1 MRVCVCVTVTDNVSG
16 DCDTLDSHSAT
27 VTETVTAAV
36 TGRACEMRKLQIQVL
51 TRDGRKNVYE
61 TDRFRNVADLKK
73 HIGRNMN
80 VPMAFSRLTY
90 KGRLLTNDSI
100 LEDEGV
106 KRMSTLELYWQP
118 LVLTPKQYREKE
130 LELDKQDQKQRH
142 VSRIADNYEQTVR
155 RAGHERTPSGIR
167 CNREQVR
174 AKRSLSA
181 DDMKPAM
188 PTMPTMPTPAPTST
202 PTPTSTATAT
212 PTPTPTPTRH
222 ALLAN
227 EELSSTSSD
236 EQDFLSAYWC
246 CPKSGMK
253 ISRAAAQAQ
262 LKEEAAAAGAG
273 AEAGAEAGAGVDDMD
288 YSGDPDVADT
298 NRLKPAVASCCEL
311 QGNSKYKTT
320 DDTLLDEILEQRCL
334 GCRVHQPSTHQFR
347 TGLRLTAGRM
357 SRSIISNIRKIKKNR
372 KK

>member
-1 MRVCVCVTVTDNVSG
+1 
-16 DCDTLDSHSAT
+16 
-27 VTETVTAAV
+27 
-36 TGRACEMRKLQIQVL
+36 MRKLQIQVL
-51 TRDGRKNVYE
+51 TRDGRINVYE

-142 VSRIADNYEQTVR
+142 VSRMADNYEQTVR
-155 RAGHERTPSGIR
+155 KGGHERTPSGIR
-167 CNREQVR
+167 CNRDQVR
-174 AKRSLSA
+174 VKRSLSA
-181 DDMKPAM
+181 DNMKPLPSVA
-188 PTMPTMPTPAPTST
+188 
-202 PTPTSTATAT
+202 
-212 PTPTPTPTRH
+212 RH
-222 ALLAN
+222 GLLAN

-246 CPKSGMK
+246 CPKSGNK
-253 ISRAAAQAQ
+253 ISRAAAGGARF
-262 LKEEAAAAGAG
+262 EDAATAATATGTGAGPGAG
-273 AEAGAEAGAGVDDMD
+273 AEAGAGDDDFD
-288 YSGDPDVADT
+288 YSGDMNSDVEAIDEM
-298 NRLKPAVASCCEL
+298 LKPAVASCCEL
-311 QGNSKYKTT
+311 QGNQAKYKTS
-320 DDTLLDEILEQRCL
+320 DDTRLDEILSEQRCL
-334 GCRVHQPSTHQFR
+334 SSRHQPHQFR

>member
-1 MRVCVCVTVTDNVSG
+1 
-16 DCDTLDSHSAT
+16 
-27 VTETVTAAV
+27 
-36 TGRACEMRKLQIQVL
+36 MRKLQIQVL
-51 TRDGRKNVYE
+51 TRDGRKNIYE

-73 HIGRNMN
+73 RIGRTMN

-142 VSRIADNYEQTVR
+142 VSRIAENYEQTVKR
-155 RAGHERTPSGIR
+155 GGHERTPSGLR
-167 CNREQVR
+167 RTREQVR

-181 DDMKPAM
+181 DDMKL
-188 PTMPTMPTPAPTST
+188 PTGHPGRQRLPIEE
-202 PTPTSTATAT
+202 
-212 PTPTPTPTRH
+212 RVQ
-222 ALLAN
+222 

-236 EQDFLSAYWC
+236 EQDFLAAYWC
-246 CPKSGMK
+246 CPKSGIK
-253 ISRAAAQAQ
+253 ISRDALECTVKMDQSCDDDIDSRADT
-262 LKEEAAAAGAG
+262 KSKPEAY
-273 AEAGAEAGAGVDDMD
+273 DDMQCP
-288 YSGDPDVADT
+288 GI
-298 NRLKPAVASCCEL
+298 
-311 QGNSKYKTT
+311 GNSIVAGSEYSCNMLK
-320 DDTLLDEILEQRCL
+320 DDDLLDEILDQRCL
-334 GCRVHQPSTHQFR
+334 SCKHQPFR

-357 SRSIISNIRKIKKNR
+357 SRSIISNIRKNKKNH